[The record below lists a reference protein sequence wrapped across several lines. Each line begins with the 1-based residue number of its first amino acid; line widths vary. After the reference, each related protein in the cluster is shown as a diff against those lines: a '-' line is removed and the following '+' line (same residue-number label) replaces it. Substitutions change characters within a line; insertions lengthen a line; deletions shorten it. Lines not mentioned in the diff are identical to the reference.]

1 LNALPASQVKSFFGL
16 FVMPFAVVDLVVVGL
31 MLISALLATIRGFT
45 REALAIASWVAA
57 AILAYLF
64 YPQLVP
70 LMKQYVSARDPIAI
84 AASAGAIFLVT
95 LIIAYMITARFSDMI
110 LDSRIGALDRTLGFI
125 FGAARGFL
133 IAVVGF
139 GFFQFFAGTN
149 GMNHPLVKEA
159 RMMPMLESAYASLK
173 GVLPENLDQVLS
185 DIRGTVGAAPDA
197 APPDQPAQPDAN
209 AQPAQPE
216 GTQPAPAPAQ

>member
-1 LNALPASQVKSFFGL
+1 
-16 FVMPFAVVDLVVVGL
+16 MPFAVVDLVVVGL

-70 LMKQYVSARDPIAI
+70 LAKQYVSARDPIAVGV
-84 AASAGAIFLVT
+84 AAGAIFLVT
-95 LIIAYMITARFSDMI
+95 LIIAYMVTARFSDMI

-139 GFFQFFAGTN
+139 GFFQFFAGAN

-159 RMMPMLESAYASLK
+159 RMMPMLESAYGSLK
-173 GVLPENLDQVLS
+173 AVLPENLDQVLS
-185 DIRGTVGAAPDA
+185 DIRGTAGATGDA
-197 APPDQPAQPDAN
+197 APADQPAQPDAGT
-209 AQPAQPE
+209 QPA
-216 GTQPAPAPAQ
+216 QPAPAPAQ